1 MEKFS
6 IILPVRNGGEYVKS
20 CIHGILNQTNQ
31 DFNLIILENC
41 STDGTGEW
49 LESIKNGKIKIYKS
63 NTSLSIEENW
73 ARIKD
78 IPKNEFITLI
88 GHDDLLQ
95 ADYLA
100 EMNNLIEKYPD
111 ASLYQAHFS
120 FINAQGDYIKQCR
133 KMAEKYTQSEYL
145 NAMLKDE
152 LDSTGTGY
160 MMRSADY
167 DKLGGIPSYPNLL
180 FADHALWIQ
189 LTGLSYMAV
198 SEKECFSYRLN
209 QSTSKL
215 SGASQYIDAFYC
227 FLDFLI
233 RLKNKNEAIS
243 NLITSEAPGFIKYY
257 CTSLS
262 HRLLKT
268 PEKQRDG
275 KTVAAFIAVCA
286 AKVKIL
292 APGNTFTAPENFNV
306 RLAQIIDS
314 NRLTRN
320 LYLLFRKMY
329 SKPFYS

>member
-1 MEKFS
+1 MK
-6 IILPVRNGGEYVKS
+6 NGGVLIKE
-20 CIHGILNQTNQ
+20 CIQSILSQSNK
-31 DFNLIILENC
+31 DFDLAILENC
-41 STDGTGEW
+41 STDGTREW
-49 LESIKNGKIKIYKS
+49 LQSLNDEKIKIFPS
-63 NTSLSIEENW
+63 DTPLTIEENW
-73 ARIKD
+73 GRIKY
-78 IPKNEFITLI
+78 IPKNKFITLI

-100 EMNNLIEKYPD
+100 EMNSLIEKCPD
-111 ASLYQAHFS
+111 ASLYQTHFR
-120 FINAQGDYIKQCR
+120 FINAEGNYIKQCR

-145 NAMLKDE
+145 HAMLKDE

-215 SGASQYIDAFYC
+215 SGASRYIDAFFC
-227 FLDFLI
+227 FLDFLE
-233 RLKNKNEAIS
+233 RLKKKDKTTSNVIS
-243 NLITSEAPGFIKYY
+243 SAAPGFIKYY

-268 PEKQRDG
+268 PEKQRGG
-275 KTVAAFIAVCA
+275 KTVDSFITACA
-286 AKVKIL
+286 TKANIL
-292 APGNTFTAPENFNV
+292 SPDNTFTPLRYFTI
-306 RLAQIIDS
+306 RLAHIVDS
-314 NRLTRN
+314 NLLTRN

>member
-1 MEKFS
+1 
-6 IILPVRNGGEYVKS
+6 
-20 CIHGILNQTNQ
+20 
-31 DFNLIILENC
+31 
-41 STDGTGEW
+41 
-49 LESIKNGKIKIYKS
+49 
-63 NTSLSIEENW
+63 
-73 ARIKD
+73 
-78 IPKNEFITLI
+78 
-88 GHDDLLQ
+88 
-95 ADYLA
+95 
-100 EMNNLIEKYPD
+100 
-111 ASLYQAHFS
+111 
-120 FINAQGDYIKQCR
+120 
-133 KMAEKYTQSEYL
+133 MAEKYTQSEYL

>member
-1 MEKFS
+1 MK
-6 IILPVRNGGEYVKS
+6 NGGVLIKE
-20 CIHGILNQTNQ
+20 CIQSILSQTNK
-31 DFNLIILENC
+31 DFDLAILENC
-41 STDGTGEW
+41 STDGTKEW
-49 LESIKNGKIKIYKS
+49 LQSLNDEKIKIFPS
-63 NTSLSIEENW
+63 DTPLTIEENW
-73 ARIKD
+73 ARIKY
-78 IPKNEFITLI
+78 IPKNKFITLI

-111 ASLYQAHFS
+111 ASLYQTHFR
-120 FINAQGDYIKQCR
+120 FINAEGDYIKQCR

-145 NAMLKDE
+145 NVMLKDE

-167 DKLGGIPSYPNLL
+167 DKLGGIPPYPNLL

-227 FLDFLI
+227 FLDFLEK
-233 RLKNKNEAIS
+233 LQKKNEAIS
-243 NLITSEAPGFIKYY
+243 NLIASAAPEFIKYY

-275 KTVAAFIAVCA
+275 KTVGAFIAACA
-286 AKVKIL
+286 TKANTL
-292 APGNTFTAPENFNV
+292 SPGSTSNPLHGFTI
-306 RLAQIIDS
+306 RLAQVIDS
-314 NRLTRN
+314 NLLTRN
-320 LYLLFRKMY
+320 LYLSFRKMY